1 MSAGPT
7 AKVPDPITLENRGE
21 SWKQFR
27 REWKFYEI
35 ATKIS
40 KEEDDIRIAA
50 LMNVIG
56 REGMDLIDTF
66 QWQANEDQNN
76 IEDVLRK
83 FDANC
88 LPRTNET

>member
-1 MSAGPT
+1 MKMSAGPT

-40 KEEDDIRIAA
+40 KEEDDVRIAA

-56 REGMDLIDTF
+56 REGMDLFDTF
-66 QWQANEDQNN
+66 QCRPAKSHGISVSLQKSA
-76 IEDVLRK
+76 LTSRSH
-83 FDANC
+83 
-88 LPRTNET
+88 